1 MKYAIFENLSTTT
14 KIESL
19 PFLDLGKHKIKSIEI
34 LTQGALGTGKGVHN
48 SCGKTLD
55 LAYLQVM
62 QRSVLLSLFIFGQKK
77 NVHVTL
83 LKSSLHQNDPLN
95 HLHVLHAQLT
105 HRTIRHTKSIL
116 YKQVPI

>member
-1 MKYAIFENLSTTT
+1 MELYYISKEQISDVGCTSVLWQDMKYAIFENLSTTT

-77 NVHVTL
+77 MFM
-83 LKSSLHQNDPLN
+83 
-95 HLHVLHAQLT
+95 
-105 HRTIRHTKSIL
+105 
-116 YKQVPI
+116 